1 MNTDTNTKA
10 TTDAAAAVKTTADAA
25 AAKTTAAADAAATKT
40 TAAAA
45 AAKTTAAAAKTTA
58 ATTPPPNTN
67 ISELI
72 SNIFTQSNMSLVLIF
87 LAIYVI
93 LYFGLGMY
101 FNKTENPVGAQLALS
116 RTIDILLFG
125 LFLFILVT
133 SYFSLSEDDK
143 EHLFGYL
150 LQWSK
155 DFWNDPK
162 TIMELILSTIIFY
175 IFVYLCR
182 IPMTSE
188 TQPISIR
195 FIENKLWVLLVI
207 QLFLDFFKYVFNI
220 RIIDI
225 IFGDSLIKWSNN
237 INTPDITVDSSS
249 NPVIQNEV
257 FNVSNNLYTYDDAQA
272 ICSSYD
278 AQMATYDQV
287 ENSYT
292 KGGEWCNFGWSD
304 GQMALFPTQKNT
316 WNKLQKTDNHK
327 NDCGRPGVNGG
338 YIANPYIKFG
348 VNCFGKKPKPSSAE
362 TARMDQGHTQEYPKT
377 LADQV
382 VDAKVKFWKENA
394 AKMLNLNSFNKDKW
408 TEY

>member
-1 MNTDTNTKA
+1 
-10 TTDAAAAVKTTADAA
+10 
-25 AAKTTAAADAAATKT
+25 
-40 TAAAA
+40 
-45 AAKTTAAAAKTTA
+45 
-58 ATTPPPNTN
+58 
-67 ISELI
+67 
-72 SNIFTQSNMSLVLIF
+72 
-87 LAIYVI
+87 
-93 LYFGLGMY
+93 MY
-101 FNKTENPVGAQLALS
+101 FNKTENPVGAQFALS

-182 IPMTSE
+182 VPMTAE

-195 FIENKLWVLLVI
+195 FIENKLWVLLVM

-225 IFGDSLIKWSNN
+225 IFGDSLIKWFNN
-237 INTPDITVDSSS
+237 INTPDVSIDASS
-249 NPVIQNEV
+249 NPVVQNEV

-272 ICSSYD
+272 ICSAYD

-287 ENSYT
+287 EDSYA
-292 KGGEWCNFGWSD
+292 KGGEWCDYGWSD

-348 VNCFGKKPKPSSAE
+348 VNCFGKKPKPSLTE
-362 TARMDQGHTQEYPKT
+362 TARMVQGNTQEYPKT

-382 VDAKVKFWKENA
+382 IDAKVKFWKENA

>member
-1 MNTDTNTKA
+1 MNTDTNIAAKTA
-10 TTDAAAAVKTTADAA
+10 ADAAAAKTAADAA
-25 AAKTTAAADAAATKT
+25 AAKTTAAAAAAAKT
-40 TAAAA
+40 AVAAA
-45 AAKTTAAAAKTTA
+45 AAKTTADTTS
-58 ATTPPPNTN
+58 PPNTN

-182 IPMTSE
+182 VPMTAE

-195 FIENKLWVLLVI
+195 FIENKLWVLLVM

-225 IFGDSLIKWSNN
+225 IFGDSLINWFNN
-237 INTPDITVDSSS
+237 INTPDVSIDASR
-249 NPVIQNEV
+249 NPVVQNEV

-272 ICSSYD
+272 ICSAYD

-287 ENSYT
+287 EDSYA
-292 KGGEWCNFGWSD
+292 KGGEWCDYGWSD

-348 VNCFGKKPKPSSAE
+348 VNCFGKKPKPSLTE
-362 TARMDQGHTQEYPKT
+362 TARMVQGNTQEYPKT

-382 VDAKVKFWKENA
+382 IDAKVKFWKENA

>member
-1 MNTDTNTKA
+1 MNTDTNIAAKTA
-10 TTDAAAAVKTTADAA
+10 ADAAAAAKTTTDAA
-25 AAKTTAAADAAATKT
+25 AAKTTADAAA
-40 TAAAA
+40 
-45 AAKTTAAAAKTTA
+45 TAAAAKTAA
-58 ATTPPPNTN
+58 ATTSPPNTN

-182 IPMTSE
+182 VPMTAE

-195 FIENKLWVLLVI
+195 FIENKLWVLLVM

-225 IFGDSLIKWSNN
+225 IFGDSLINWFNN
-237 INTPDITVDSSS
+237 INTPDVSIDASR
-249 NPVIQNEV
+249 NPVVQNEV

-272 ICSSYD
+272 ICSAYD

-287 ENSYT
+287 EDSYA
-292 KGGEWCNFGWSD
+292 KGGEWCDYGWSD

-348 VNCFGKKPKPSSAE
+348 VNCFGKKPKPSLTE
-362 TARMDQGHTQEYPKT
+362 TARMVQGNTQEYPKT

-382 VDAKVKFWKENA
+382 IDAKVKFWKENA